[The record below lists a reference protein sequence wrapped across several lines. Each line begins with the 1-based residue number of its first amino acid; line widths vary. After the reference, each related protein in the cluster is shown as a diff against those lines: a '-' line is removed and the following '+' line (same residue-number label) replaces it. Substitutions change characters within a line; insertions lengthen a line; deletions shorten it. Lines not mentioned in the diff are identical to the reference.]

1 MKTTRFAE
9 FELSQLMLGT
19 AQLGLTYGIANRRG
33 QPSYEEARDIIAAAF
48 EGGVN
53 ALDTAAGYGTS
64 EEVVGKAIAELGL
77 ADKITVVSKVVP
89 IAEGLSRT
97 EADAIVEESVRGSLA
112 RLGLDALP
120 ICLFHMDSNMLEYAE
135 SLYRL
140 KEMGLVR
147 HVGVSVNFPDV
158 TDQIVRSGRAEAV
171 QLPTS
176 VLDQRFIK
184 QGIIREGA
192 SRGMA
197 IFVRSIYLQGLLFVP
212 EAEVLPELVEV
223 IPVRRRLA
231 ALAADAGMD
240 LAELAVRFLLGVE
253 GVTCLVVGAES
264 VQQVRENVRLVS
276 QGPLALDLAQAVSEV
291 VPDLPETILF
301 PRKWSKRIP
310 DAKPAGR

>member
-171 QLPTS
+171 Q
-176 VLDQRFIK
+176 
-184 QGIIREGA
+184 
-192 SRGMA
+192 
-197 IFVRSIYLQGLLFVP
+197 
-212 EAEVLPELVEV
+212 
-223 IPVRRRLA
+223 
-231 ALAADAGMD
+231 
-240 LAELAVRFLLGVE
+240 
-253 GVTCLVVGAES
+253 
-264 VQQVRENVRLVS
+264 
-276 QGPLALDLAQAVSEV
+276 
-291 VPDLPETILF
+291 
-301 PRKWSKRIP
+301 
-310 DAKPAGR
+310 